1 MLGFVREVKE
11 NAEDIYRNGDFE
23 PLRPLM
29 DDLEARG
36 IQFETNSEGPFI
48 LLAFC
53 HELQYR
59 LGWNNDKL
67 YRHFKRNLSKL

>member
-1 MLGFVREVKE
+1 MLGFIREVRE
-11 NAEDIYRNGDFE
+11 AADDLYRNGDFE

-29 DDLEARG
+29 DDLAARG
-36 IQFETNSEGPFI
+36 IQFEMNSDGPFI

-59 LGWNNDKL
+59 LGWDNDNL
-67 YRHFKRNLSKL
+67 HRHFKRNLSKL